1 MTNPRIKTGNRAEVT
16 VLCRLIGRLRDAR
29 TGHRNARTVLPISPE
44 RGGNLQAVLEL
55 AAGTRAVA
63 LLRRRKLQT
72 SASSF
77 IIDSPDRGMQVYDVL
92 RQDGFRCT
100 AANPMVF
107 ATPLLCDAQWRF
119 VWPMLRTE

>member
-1 MTNPRIKTGNRAEVT
+1 MHAPFC
-16 VLCRLIGRLRDAR
+16 L
-29 TGHRNARTVLPISPE
+29 SPPKG
-44 RGGNLQAVLEL
+44 GGNLQAVLEL
-55 AAGTRAVA
+55 AAGTRAAA
-63 LLRRRKLQT
+63 LLRRRKPQT